1 MNSRKLP
8 LFLFF
13 IALFVGI
20 FTTSCGSGK
29 VNQDENTEVN
39 GTHEVPD
46 SLSLTIACLPT
57 YESVPFYYAKAAGI
71 ADSLSLP
78 LRIKTDQSQ
87 FDADTALLRGSV
99 DAGVTD
105 VVREQHYARQ
115 GKMRGYVAWIPL
127 QGEWQLLV
135 GGRYRIT
142 ELKQLKQRTI
152 AIARYSSSDQYTAH
166 LRDSLRWKF
175 DDMLRPQINDY
186 RVRQQM
192 LDNEQIDAAVLPQPF
207 ALRAKI
213 NGQRVLAT
221 LAPSYHQHTLYLS
234 AKAQDDKRK
243 IKQAQLLQRVY
254 NVAIQRIHQHPGAV
268 LDSVLMR
275 TYKLTPEQIR
285 QVRLPHY
292 LEVKSVK

>member
-1 MNSRKLP
+1 MNSRKFP

-29 VNQDENTEVN
+29 VNQDENTEAN

-78 LRIKTDQSQ
+78 LRIKTYQSQ

-105 VVREQHYARQ
+105 IVRQQHYARQ

-166 LRDSLRWKF
+166 LRYASPSNQRLSH
-175 DDMLRPQINDY
+175 PPTNA
-186 RVRQQM
+186 RQ
-192 LDNEQIDAAVLPQPF
+192 
-207 ALRAKI
+207 
-213 NGQRVLAT
+213 
-221 LAPSYHQHTLYLS
+221 
-234 AKAQDDKRK
+234 
-243 IKQAQLLQRVY
+243 
-254 NVAIQRIHQHPGAV
+254 
-268 LDSVLMR
+268 
-275 TYKLTPEQIR
+275 
-285 QVRLPHY
+285 
-292 LEVKSVK
+292 

>member
-1 MNSRKLP
+1 MNSLKLP
-8 LFLFF
+8 LLLF
-13 IALFVGI
+13 IALIVGC
-20 FTTSCGSGK
+20 FATSCGGEK
-29 VNQDENTEVN
+29 ANKDENTEVSSVN
-39 GTHEVPD
+39 DVPD
-46 SLSLTIACLPT
+46 SLSFIIACLPT
-57 YESVPFYYAKAAGI
+57 YESLPFYYAKAAGI

-78 LRIKTDQSQ
+78 LRIKTYQSQ
-87 FDADTALLRGSV
+87 FDADTALLGTRA

-105 VVREQHYARQ
+105 LVRQQHYAAQ

-135 GGRYRIT
+135 GGRLRLT
-142 ELKQLKQRTI
+142 EMKQLKQRTI

-207 ALRAKI
+207 ALRAKG

-221 LAPSYHQHTLYLS
+221 LPFSYHHHALYLS
-234 AKAQDDKRK
+234 AQAQQDAKK
-243 IKQAQLLQRVY
+243 SKQAQLLQRVY
-254 NVAIQRIHQHPGAV
+254 NEAVQRINHKPGAV
-268 LDSVLMR
+268 LDSVLIR
-275 TYKLTPEQIR
+275 TYKLTPEQVK
-285 QVRLPHY
+285 QVHLPHY
-292 LEVKSVK
+292 NEVKTYK

>member
-1 MNSRKLP
+1 MNSLKLP
-8 LFLFF
+8 LLLF
-13 IALFVGI
+13 IALFVGC
-20 FTTSCGSGK
+20 FATSCGGEK
-29 VNQDENTEVN
+29 ANKDENTEVSSVN
-39 GTHEVPD
+39 DVPD
-46 SLSLTIACLPT
+46 SLSFIIACLPT
-57 YESVPFYYAKAAGI
+57 YESLPFYYAKAAGI

-78 LRIKTDQSQ
+78 LRIKTYQSQ
-87 FDADTALLRGSV
+87 FDADTALLGTRA

-105 VVREQHYARQ
+105 IVRQQHYATQ

-135 GGRYRIT
+135 GGRLRLT
-142 ELKQLKQRTI
+142 EMKQLKQRTI

-207 ALRAKI
+207 AFKSQS

-221 LAPSYHQHTLYLS
+221 LPSAYHQHSLYLS
-234 AKAQDDKRK
+234 ANAQQNAQKS
-243 IKQAQLLQRVY
+243 KQAALLQQVY
-254 NVAIQRIHQHPGAV
+254 NLAVEQLNHHPGAV
-268 LDSVLMR
+268 LDSVLIR
-275 TYKLTPEQIR
+275 TYQLSPEQIKHL
-285 QVRLPHY
+285 RLPRY
-292 LEVKSVK
+292 QTVKLAK